1 VRQEILDTDNTIS
14 VSDKSK
20 LVDKYT
26 KVQEQLDKNKTS
38 WVGGAV
44 GTLWNNNLEE
54 KRLRQ
59 NYEEKK
65 GIYDD
70 AVLKNEEAQ
79 HNKKIAD
86 KNLDNRRTN
95 LNDYLKLQGSKMKA
109 DDLKGMD
116 EQQALQVLQQSGVD
130 TSKFGDSFGSLFK
143 GFTGASDAA
152 AQASAQA
159 SQATSAMQDAGK
171 GLQGAEA
178 EMGKS
183 AVPIDAIIKGVN
195 QNVQS
200 LNELTKKYVGSNT
213 QFAKGMEKFAESSQ
227 ETVAAIDSIKSGDV
241 FGVILHLGN
250 AFESLAQSIGGFF
263 GYDNG
268 IAAWEKEVDHYNRL
282 SGIWDDLISKKSEY
296 VNMSFGN
303 AAVKAIEEVESL
315 YKSEETSAK
324 KLMQKYLKIREIGHH
339 SNSYK
344 NNKAI
349 RKAGGYDEWSRL
361 AGVSITQAKDFYLR
375 DYSYEELL
383 ALKGAKNGEFWG
395 SMDKDMQSYLETLL
409 ECKKNTEDF
418 QQTTLE
424 KLTGIKF
431 DDMYQNFMSAL
442 SDMSKGADDFVNDF
456 KNNMLKALIE
466 NQMGDEVKKWTED
479 FVNRYQAAVKSDGG
493 KISETH
499 AQQFRQEISEASN
512 NFFHKRQD
520 LANSIGQGNA
530 ASSGEQ
536 KKGFATASEESI
548 EELSGRALA
557 QTEALYSIHEQQL
570 LDTAKLDNVNNSMLI
585 LISIETQRNNWYD
598 ESINIQKTSVTHL
611 ANIEKN
617 TNELFVISER
627 LQKIEKNTRNI

>member
-1 VRQEILDTDNTIS
+1 MVDSKAIDDINSRFDQLSIFTSQKQQRTDRDELSSEYDKQAAEKGNRINKLLNDIERIDELIKKSDNEADKAELNKLKSRVQAQLDWVRQSKDAWNDYVQKYGSFQEKVAAINEKFEHDTINLSDEDPLKMRLERERDAAIQTLEAAEKLKAFDWMSAFGNLSKLSSDTLERVKEQLKEILDTDNTLS

-44 GTLWNNNLEE
+44 GTLWNNNLEK

-95 LNDYLKLQGSKMKA
+95 LNDYLKLQGSKMNA

-116 EQQALQVLQQSGVD
+116 EQQALQVLQQSGVN

-159 SQATSAMQDAGK
+159 SQAASAMQNAGQ
-171 GLQGAEA
+171 GLQGAKA
-178 EMGKS
+178 AMGKS
-183 AVPIDAIIKGVN
+183 VVPTDAIIKGVN

-200 LNELTKKYVGSNT
+200 LNDLTKKYVGSNT

-227 ETVAAIDSIKSGDV
+227 EATAAFYSLISGDF
-241 FGVILHLGN
+241 FGVILHLSN

-303 AAVKAIEEVESL
+303 SALEAIEQVESL

-324 KLMQKYLKIREIGHH
+324 
-339 SNSYK
+339 N
-344 NNKAI
+344 
-349 RKAGGYDEWSRL
+349 
-361 AGVSITQAKDFYLR
+361 
-375 DYSYEELL
+375 
-383 ALKGAKNGEFWG
+383 
-395 SMDKDMQSYLETLL
+395 
-409 ECKKNTEDF
+409 
-418 QQTTLE
+418 
-424 KLTGIKF
+424 
-431 DDMYQNFMSAL
+431 
-442 SDMSKGADDFVNDF
+442 
-456 KNNMLKALIE
+456 
-466 NQMGDEVKKWTED
+466 
-479 FVNRYQAAVKSDGG
+479 
-493 KISETH
+493 
-499 AQQFRQEISEASN
+499 
-512 NFFHKRQD
+512 
-520 LANSIGQGNA
+520 
-530 ASSGEQ
+530 
-536 KKGFATASEESI
+536 
-548 EELSGRALA
+548 
-557 QTEALYSIHEQQL
+557 
-570 LDTAKLDNVNNSMLI
+570 
-585 LISIETQRNNWYD
+585 
-598 ESINIQKTSVTHL
+598 
-611 ANIEKN
+611 
-617 TNELFVISER
+617 
-627 LQKIEKNTRNI
+627 